1 MVFEWDPV
9 KNNANKEKHGIDF
22 KTAKELWRDENRI
35 EIHAPHPI
43 ENRRI
48 IIGKHNKKHWTAV
61 YTLRGDTIRIISV
74 RRSREKEAALY
85 DKEKAG

>member
-1 MVFEWDPV
+1 MVLEWDPV
-9 KNNANKEKHGIDF
+9 KNDANKEKHGIDF
-22 KTAKELWRDENRI
+22 KTAKELWRDESRI
-35 EIHAPHPI
+35 EVHTPHPV

-48 IIGKHNKKHWTAV
+48 IIGRLNNKHWTAV

-74 RRSREKEAALY
+74 RRSREKEEALY

>member
-9 KNNANKEKHGIDF
+9 KNDANKKKHGIDF
-22 KTAKELWRDENRI
+22 KTAKELWHDENRI
-35 EIHAPHPI
+35 EIHAPHPV

-48 IIGKHNKKHWTAV
+48 IIGRYNNRHWTVV

-74 RRSREKEAALY
+74 RRLRDKEAALY